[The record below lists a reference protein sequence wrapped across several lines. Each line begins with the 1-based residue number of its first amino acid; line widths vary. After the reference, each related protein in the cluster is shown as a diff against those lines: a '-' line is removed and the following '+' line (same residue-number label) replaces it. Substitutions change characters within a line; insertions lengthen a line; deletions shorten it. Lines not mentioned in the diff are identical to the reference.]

1 MMKRLPHLV
10 LVALFS
16 LLVAVVSFAEA
27 PLPSP
32 EPTAPILTY
41 SYDLYGSNLSD
52 ITREA
57 ALKAIKSSVGR
68 VYFSDYMIRGRALLD
83 SYLAQNWS
91 SYVARSKV
99 KKTEIRGGRRF
110 AQVEMAVDLGA
121 LYKDLAEK
129 RFFYRPALRPLFY
142 IFLQETIDGES
153 TVPAGRL
160 RIQEIL
166 DKRQYRYPWEEG
178 FDKPT
183 IPVAEREEVV
193 IADPLPRQNAGR
205 SAAMLQEA
213 SNQAQRHE
221 VEIFF
226 TGSFDTKTSRE
237 EKVYFED
244 YTYVETSA
252 TLQLVRSDTAEV
264 MAELHTITSAGNA
277 VPQKA
282 VEASHRAAVDALAPK
297 LLDIYTGEWPNSV
310 LQKANVLVMITGIA
324 PDTLPLFRQML
335 KQSAPEATLYVRSVY
350 ADVAV
355 LALGWPEGSES
366 RLGDLLR
373 STFYP
378 AFRATEVAPGRLML
392 EALPDK
398 GSTSL

>member
-1 MMKRLPHLV
+1 MIQRLPHIV
-10 LVALFS
+10 LVALFT
-16 LLVAVVSFAEA
+16 LLLAVVCEA
-27 PLPSP
+27 QVPPPSP

-52 ITREA
+52 ITKEA

-68 VYFSDYMIRGRALLD
+68 VYFSDFMIRGRALLD
-83 SYLAQNWS
+83 AYLDQNYS
-91 SYVARSKV
+91 SYIARSKV

-110 AQVEMAVDLGA
+110 AQVEISVDLGA
-121 LYKDLAEK
+121 LYQDLAEK

-142 IFLQETIDGES
+142 IFLQENHDGEP

-166 DKRQYRYPWEEG
+166 EERQYRYLWEEG

-193 IADPLPRQNAGR
+193 IADPLPRQNAGQ

-221 VEIFF
+221 VEVFF

-264 MAELHTITSAGNA
+264 MAELHTITSAGNP

-282 VEASHRAAVDALAPK
+282 VETSHRAAVDALAPK
-297 LLDIYTGEWPNSV
+297 LLEAYSAQWPNSV
-310 LQKANVLVMITGIA
+310 LQKANVRVMITGVT

-335 KQSAPEATLYVRSVY
+335 KQSAPEAALYVRSIF

-355 LALGWPEGSES
+355 LALSWPEGSES

-398 GSTSL
+398 GTTSL